1 MSAPLPEPSDDAK
14 ATSRALCDCITAAI
28 HTAGGW
34 LPFVDYM
41 DMALHLP
48 GLGYYAGG
56 SLKFGVEGD
65 FVTAPEL
72 TPLFG
77 QALARQVAP
86 VLAVPPAPTF
96 DPPTPSPALAGGETF
111 CAQSAK
117 VVLEV
122 GAGSGRLAADL
133 LLALEALGHLPERY
147 EILELSGELRA
158 RQQQTIR
165 TAVPHLANRVTW
177 LDELPEQFSGCVIA
191 NELLDAL
198 PTHAVAWRENG
209 LMERGVVLTEAGF
222 GWAERPAG
230 GALLKAMAALPVEPP
245 YTSELNLAAN
255 AWVAEW
261 GHRLKQGML
270 LLVDYGLPRHEL
282 YHPHRGR
289 GTLRCHYRQR
299 AHDDPLWWPGLSDIT
314 SHVDFTA
321 VAEAG
326 FDNGLDVLGYT
337 CQANFLINCG
347 IGELLQERQRAGG
360 EQAVRA
366 HGAVQTLI
374 APGEMG
380 ELFKV
385 IALGRG
391 IDLPLV
397 GFARGDRCHA
407 L

>member
-1 MSAPLPEPSDDAK
+1 MPMPLPEPSDDAK
-14 ATSRALCDCITAAI
+14 AASHELSACIAASI
-28 HTAGGW
+28 RSAGGW

-56 SLKFGVEGD
+56 SLKFGAAGD

-77 QALARQVAP
+77 QALARQVAQI
-86 VLAVPPAPTF
+86 LAVLPAPT
-96 DPPTPSPALAGGETF
+96 L
-111 CAQSAK
+111 
-117 VVLEV
+117 LEV

-133 LLALEALGHLPERY
+133 LAALETLGALPARY

-158 RQQQTIR
+158 RQQQTLLD
-165 TAVPHLANRVTW
+165 AVPQLAERVVW
-177 LDELPEQFSGCVIA
+177 LDALPETFTGCVVA

-198 PTHAVAWRENG
+198 PTHAVAWRAAG
-209 LMERGVVLTEAGF
+209 ALERGVIHTDSGF
-222 GWAERPAG
+222 AWAERPAT
-230 GALLKAMAALPVEPP
+230 GALAAAMAALPVAAP
-245 YTSELNLAAN
+245 YESEISLATR
-255 AWVAEW
+255 AWVSEW
-261 GHRLKQGML
+261 GRRLVRGA
-270 LLVDYGLPRHEL
+270 LVLIDYGLPRHEL
-282 YHPHRGR
+282 YHPQRDH
-289 GTLRCHYRQR
+289 GTLRCHYRQC
-299 AHDDPLWWPGLSDIT
+299 AHENPFWWPGLSDIT

-326 FDNGLDVLGYT
+326 FDAGLDVLGYAN
-337 CQANFLINCG
+337 QASFLMNCALG
-347 IGELLQERQRAGG
+347 TLLAERQQAGG
-360 EQAVRA
+360 EQALRA
-366 HGAVQTLI
+366 AGAVQMLL

-391 IDLPLV
+391 LELPLC
-397 GFARGDRCHA
+397 GFARGDRRHA

>member
-1 MSAPLPEPSDDAK
+1 MHPNLPEPSDDAK
-14 ATSRALCDCITAAI
+14 AASRELSAHIAAAI
-28 HTAGGW
+28 QDAGGW

-56 SLKFGVEGD
+56 SLKFGAAGD

-77 QALARQVAP
+77 QALVRQVAQI
-86 VLAVPPAPTF
+86 LAVLPAPT
-96 DPPTPSPALAGGETF
+96 L
-111 CAQSAK
+111 
-117 VVLEV
+117 LEV

-133 LLALEALGHLPERY
+133 LMALEALGQLPERY
-147 EILELSGELRA
+147 AILELSGELRA
-158 RQQQTIR
+158 RQQQTIE
-165 TAVPHLANRVTW
+165 AAAPHLAARVVW
-177 LDELPEQFSGCVIA
+177 LDALPEHFSGCVVA

-198 PTHAVAWRENG
+198 PTHAIAWRAAG
-209 LMERGVVLTEAGF
+209 LMERGVVMTEAGF
-222 GWAERPAG
+222 DWAERPASG
-230 GALLKAMAALPVEPP
+230 PLAEAMASLPVQPMP
-245 YTSELNLAAN
+245 FISELSLAARH
-255 AWVAEW
+255 WVSEW
-261 GHRLKQGML
+261 GHRLSQGAVL
-270 LLVDYGLPRHEL
+270 LIDYGLPRHEL
-282 YHPHRGR
+282 YHPQRSQ

-299 AHDDPLWWPGLSDIT
+299 THDNPFWWPGLSDIT

-326 FDNGLDVLGYT
+326 FDAGLDVLGYT
-337 CQANFLINCG
+337 SQASFLINCG
-347 IGELLQERQRAGG
+347 LGELLMARQEIGG

-366 HGAVQTLI
+366 NGAVQTLI

-391 IDLPLV
+391 IDVPLR
-397 GFARGDRCHA
+397 GFARGDRRHS